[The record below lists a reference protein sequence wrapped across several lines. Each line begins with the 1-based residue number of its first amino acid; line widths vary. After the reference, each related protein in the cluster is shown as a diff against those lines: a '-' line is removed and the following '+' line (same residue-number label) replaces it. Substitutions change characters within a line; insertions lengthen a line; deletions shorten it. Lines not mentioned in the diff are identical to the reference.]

1 MIDTL
6 MALWNRGYGG
16 RGILVTIAFS
26 LICISIS
33 LLLVSAGSSWF
44 SSGGRGLP
52 GKHISII
59 SAGDLTATAQSNN
72 IRPVADNTATI
83 YSPSPTV
90 TPNLCSTTYV
100 VSKTRSVQ
108 VKATRYRGSSGGS
121 GYHRPTPTPPHSRT
135 TPTPVKA
142 TPTPTPGR
150 TPTPGVTPTE
160 TPTKTPTPTPT
171 ETPTKTPTPTV
182 RPTETPTPT
191 VTATKTLTP
200 TVRPTKTPTPRVTP
214 SVTTTISTSPTVI
227 VTGTIPPHLS
237 GGGTPIATGTV
248 ASGQNRNTG
257 STDCSHNKLGDSVG
271 LNADGSVV
279 ATIEHHLWII
289 LGGSTFGT
297 LCFYIVVYVVARK
310 RGR

>member
-16 RGILVTIAFS
+16 RGILVIIAFS

-44 SSGGRGLP
+44 SSGGRRLP

-90 TPNLCSTTYV
+90 TANPCSTTTFV
-100 VSKTRSVQ
+100 ESKTPLVQ
-108 VKATRYRGSSGGS
+108 ANATRYRGSGH
-121 GYHRPTPTPPHSRT
+121 YRPTPTPPDSRT

-142 TPTPTPGR
+142 TPT
-150 TPTPGVTPTE
+150 
-160 TPTKTPTPTPT
+160 
-171 ETPTKTPTPTV
+171 V

-191 VTATKTLTP
+191 ETATETP
-200 TVRPTKTPTPRVTP
+200 TSTETATTTPTETPTPRVTP
-214 SVTTTISTSPTVI
+214 SVTATTSTSPTVI

-237 GGGTPIATGTV
+237 GGGTPITTGTV
-248 ASGQNRNTG
+248 ASGQNRTSG
-257 STDCSHNKLGDSVG
+257 GTDCSHNKLVDSVG

-279 ATIEHHLWII
+279 ATIERHLWII
-289 LGGSTFGT
+289 LGGSTLGT

>member
-52 GKHISII
+52 AKHINII

-72 IRPVADNTATI
+72 IRPVADNTVTI
-83 YSPSPTV
+83 YSPTATV
-90 TPNLCSTTYV
+90 TANPCPTTFV
-100 VSKTRSVQ
+100 VSKTPLVQ
-108 VKATRYRGSSGGS
+108 ANATRYRGSGH
-121 GYHRPTPTPPHSRT
+121 YRPTPTPHHSRT

-142 TPTPTPGR
+142 TPTATTTPR
-150 TPTPGVTPTE
+150 AS
-160 TPTKTPTPTPT
+160 
-171 ETPTKTPTPTV
+171 
-182 RPTETPTPT
+182 
-191 VTATKTLTP
+191 VTATIP
-200 TVRPTKTPTPRVTP
+200 
-214 SVTTTISTSPTVI
+214 IGPTVI
-227 VTGTIPPHLS
+227 EKGTIPPHLS
-237 GGGTPIATGTV
+237 GGTTPITTGTV
-248 ASGQNRNTG
+248 ASGQNRTSG
-257 STDCSHNKLGDSVG
+257 GTDCSHNKLVDSVG

-279 ATIEHHLWII
+279 ATIERHFWII
-289 LGGSTFGT
+289 LGGSTLGT

>member
-1 MIDTL
+1 

-16 RGILVTIAFS
+16 RGILVTLAFS

-44 SSGGRGLP
+44 SSGGLP

-83 YSPSPTV
+83 FSPTATV
-90 TPNLCSTTYV
+90 TANPCSTTFV

-108 VKATRYRGSSGGS
+108 VNATRYRGSSGGS
-121 GYHRPTPTPPHSRT
+121 GYRSPTPTPPHSRT

-142 TPTPTPGR
+142 TPTPTPRR
-150 TPTPGVTPTE
+150 TPTPGV
-160 TPTKTPTPTPT
+160 
-171 ETPTKTPTPTV
+171 TPTV

-191 VTATKTLTP
+191 VTATKTPTPTP

-214 SVTTTISTSPTVI
+214 SVTATIPIGPTVI

-237 GGGTPIATGTV
+237 GGGTPITTGTV
-248 ASGQNRNTG
+248 ASGQNRTTG
-257 STDCSHNKLGDSVG
+257 STDCSHSKLVDSVG